1 MHSDEPQ
8 LDPQAAAAPARVST
22 RLPSIFRSLGRRD
35 FALFWSGNFLSNIGT
50 WMQNLALGWLI
61 IIMTNSPFL
70 LGLNGFLASAPS
82 LVFSLPGGAIADRLN
97 RKKLM
102 MYGQSVMA
110 GLALLLAALTSF
122 HVVTIGEILLI
133 SLLMGTAFA
142 LNNPAYQALVPDL
155 VGREDLMNAVALNSV
170 QFNLSRAIGPTL
182 GGLALGAMGA
192 AACFYLNAAS
202 FLPLI
207 FVLMII
213 TVPVYHLE
221 EGPTVWGV
229 MLEGLRFVKANRML
243 VVLLS
248 VPSFLS
254 LLGLPF
260 ITLMPAYAKNVL
272 HVGASDLGYLLGGA
286 GIGAVVSALTLAARG
301 DLAHKSLYI
310 FASSALF
317 AVALIFLSQA
327 RTFWGAFLW
336 LIIIGGT
343 MVGSLALTNT
353 TLQLVSPPQLRGRIM
368 SMYSLT
374 VMGFAPLGNL
384 QAGAVAQALG
394 IRFAL
399 ALGGVICL
407 VYFVILLLL
416 LPRLRR
422 MAQLPQQGQ

>member
-1 MHSDEPQ
+1 MDFDKPQ
-8 LDPQAAAAPARVST
+8 QNTVATAEAADTST
-22 RLPSIFRSLGRRD
+22 RLPAVFRSLRHRD

-61 IIMTNSPFL
+61 VIMSGSPFL

-102 MYGQSVMA
+102 RYSQSAMA
-110 GLALLLAALTSF
+110 FLALMLAVLTSV

-133 SLLMGTAFA
+133 SLLMGTATA

-155 VGREDLMNAVALNSV
+155 VEREDLMNAIALNSA
-170 QFNLSRAIGPTL
+170 QFNMSRAVGPTL
-182 GGLALGAMGA
+182 AGLALGSMGA

-207 FVLMII
+207 IALMII
-213 TVPVYHLE
+213 TVPVNHRE
-221 EGPTVWGV
+221 DRPSVWGA
-229 MLEGLRFVKANRML
+229 MLEGLQFVKENR
-243 VVLLS
+243 LLIILFT

-260 ITLMPAYAKNVL
+260 VTLMPAYAKDVL
-272 HVGASDLGYLLGGA
+272 HVGASGLGYLMAGA
-286 GIGAVVSALTLAARG
+286 GIGAVIAALSLAARG
-301 DLAHKSLYI
+301 DLEHKGRFI

-317 AVALIFLSQA
+317 SVALIFVA
-327 RTFWGAFLW
+327 YAHTFWGAFFW
-336 LIIIGGT
+336 LVIVGGA
-343 MVGSLALTNT
+343 MVGALTLTNT
-353 TLQLVSPPQLRGRIM
+353 TLQLASPPELRGRIM
-368 SMYSLT
+368 SIYNLT
-374 VMGFAPLGNL
+374 VLGFAPLGNL
-384 QAGAVAQALG
+384 QAGAVAEALG

-399 ALGGVICL
+399 ALGGAICL
-407 VYFVILLLL
+407 VYFVILLLV

-422 MAQLPQQGQ
+422 VAKLPQPTG